1 MRSTKRHVE
10 KGSDT
15 LNNLKKERLAKSI
28 TQDELAHMLGIT
40 VRTYQYIEHEDR
52 KPSYDVILK
61 LQDIFKCD
69 ISKLLS
75 DADI

>member
-1 MRSTKRHVE
+1 M
-10 KGSDT
+10 
-15 LNNLKKERLAKSI
+15 NNLKKARLEKNM

-40 VRTYQYIEHEDR
+40 VRTYQYIEHGHR
-52 KPSYDVILK
+52 KPSYNIILK

-75 DADI
+75 NADT